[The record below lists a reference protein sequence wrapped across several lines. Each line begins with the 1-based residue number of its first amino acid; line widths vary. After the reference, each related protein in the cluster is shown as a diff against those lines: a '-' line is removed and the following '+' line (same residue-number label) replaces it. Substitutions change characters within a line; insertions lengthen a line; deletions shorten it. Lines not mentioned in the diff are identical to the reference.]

1 LRNSAV
7 PEPAP
12 FPPLGVLLRRFDI
25 HPDKRRSQHFL
36 RHPERCTEIAE
47 LCNLTPQHTV
57 VEIGAG
63 PANLTHALARHGA
76 EVIAVEP
83 DRVFAPWYEE
93 LVAAQPNLRFLR
105 EDFLKL
111 DLAELLAS
119 AREAGRPIC
128 AAGNLPYQITSAIL
142 FHLVDAVF
150 PFESLVL
157 MMQREVADRIAAGA
171 GERACG
177 GLSCKVALRYHARIA
192 MRLAPGEFMPP
203 PAVHSA
209 VLVLTP
215 LAQPLYRDEAHRG
228 RLYKLIDGVFRY
240 RRKTVENGLIESQIS
255 PDRASAAAALR
266 RADVDAK
273 LRPEALSLDQFLAIE
288 SALE

>member
-1 LRNSAV
+1 
-7 PEPAP
+7 
-12 FPPLGVLLRRFDI
+12 
-25 HPDKRRSQHFL
+25 
-36 RHPERCTEIAE
+36 
-47 LCNLTPQHTV
+47 
-57 VEIGAG
+57 
-63 PANLTHALARHGA
+63 
-76 EVIAVEP
+76 
-83 DRVFAPWYEE
+83 VFAPWYEE

-240 RRKTVENGLIESQIS
+240 RRKTVENG
-255 PDRASAAAALR
+255 PDRIADFARPCECGSRVCDGLMSMRSSDRRHCRWINSWRSRAPSNERADHR
-266 RADVDAK
+266 RAQRNQDVHSPPQH
-273 LRPEALSLDQFLAIE
+273 RRVVQGNGRREPI
-288 SALE
+288 